1 MVEVSQ
7 TIAALQLAFL
17 DVLRDRQLD
26 FDTRRIASARILKVA
41 RATPWP
47 EIAVRALEHV
57 VAWEIEG
64 RTEHVDP
71 VNARL
76 TQLARRGEDP
86 CPRCLRPLPDLRTL
100 ELERFEAEAAA
111 WERRLQERA
120 SA

>member
-1 MVEVSQ
+1 MPE

-17 DVLRDRQLD
+17 DVLRDHQLD
-26 FDTRRIASARILKVA
+26 SHARRIASARILTVA

-57 VAWEIEG
+57 VSWEIEG

-76 TQLARRGEDP
+76 TQMARRGEDP
-86 CPRCLRPLPDLRTL
+86 CPRCLRPLPDRRTL
-100 ELERFEAEAAA
+100 ELERFEAEVGA
-111 WERRLQERA
+111 WERRLREA
-120 SA
+120 VA